1 MSWASGIIARHKEPY
16 RPQEVDRACGVP
28 QTAPEAGPKT
38 VGEVMRVEFWLIGV
52 GAVVGLTAI
61 MLLLPDAGT
70 KSANAVQKHIRS
82 EREAVERARGDRE
95 EEETPRMRK
104 LELEEMA
111 DAKRDPANRQG
122 DEKK

>member
-1 MSWASGIIARHKEPY
+1 MQCKNTSEVSSWTLSISFSKHGLK
-16 RPQEVDRACGVP
+16 
-28 QTAPEAGPKT
+28 
-38 VGEVMRVEFWLIGV
+38 LSIG
-52 GAVVGLTAI
+52 
-61 MLLLPDAGT
+61 
-70 KSANAVQKHIRS
+70 